1 MHHYSPRHAQKSSG
15 QSPAKV
21 RWSRTTVVCAVALG
35 LTVPAFAASA
45 ARPGTADNTQAA
57 AAAAPKSTIVLGAS
71 GGSAIGQLSG
81 KVGTELPKH
90 SFGKLDKKVP
100 EGKLI
105 NMKPNAGVT
114 WREVANAK
122 SGSTVYKNLVNWA
135 DTLKSRKETIFFT
148 FNHEP
153 EGGSS
158 QSAGFGNSADFI
170 AAFRKVRSVFE
181 SRGVTN
187 VEYTWNM
194 TGNSFRVPASSPK
207 AAAKWYPGDAYV
219 DNVATAAYNWNG
231 CGGNGNREWTS
242 LGNQAA
248 DPLAFAKAHNKKLIL
263 AEWASQAD
271 SRRAQWLTDA
281 RKWLTS
287 NKGSIKGA
295 FYYQSN
301 DGTRGCSWALNT
313 SAEYNVFAGMVNDKA
328 NFSG

>member
-21 RWSRTTVVCAVALG
+21 RWSRTTVVCAVAAG
-35 LTVPAFAASA
+35 LIIPAFAATA
-45 ARPGTADNTQAA
+45 ARPDNATNTPQAA
-57 AAAAPKSTIVLGAS
+57 VAAAPKSTIVLGAS
-71 GGSAIGQLSG
+71 GGSAIGQLSS
-81 KVGTELPKH
+81 KVGTELPQHK
-90 SFGKLDKKVP
+90 FGKLDKKVP
-100 EGKLI
+100 DGKLI

-114 WREVANAK
+114 WRDVANAK
-122 SGSTVYKNLVNWA
+122 SGSTVYNNLVNWA
-135 DTLKSRKETIFFT
+135 DGLKSRSGTIFFT

-153 EGGSS
+153 EGKSS
-158 QSAGFGNSADFI
+158 QSSGFGTSADFI

-181 SRGVTN
+181 SRGVEN

-231 CGGNGNREWTS
+231 CGGNGSREWKA
-242 LGNQAA
+242 LGEQAA
-248 DPLAFAKAHNKKLIL
+248 DALAFAKSHSKKLIL
-263 AEWASQAD
+263 AEWASEAD

-287 NKGSIKGA
+287 NKASIKAA
-295 FYYQSN
+295 FYYQSY
-301 DGTRGCSWALNT
+301 DARGCHWALNT
-313 SAEYNVFAGMVNDKA
+313 AAEYNAFAAMVNDKA
-328 NFSG
+328 NFSS